1 MLNDR
6 VDDLLLRLSN
16 GCSQF
21 LIQALFRDLEI
32 FRIRRCAFLSL
43 RESLLLPLVDHLYDH
58 NQRLRV
64 IRLDRLFILLLPHLL
79 VLRPWRRNFWDLFDQ
94 FSRILFCQAW
104 SQSRV
109 RIRHRNIYRFLFIL
123 HRMHPI
129 IQFIV
134 LLPLLIQIQNILYPA
149 HSCNRLADKISN
161 LISHEIIPLLNT
173 DFRFHTSD
181 LCL

>member
-6 VDDLLLRLSN
+6 VDDLLLRLPD

-21 LIQALFRDLEI
+21 LIQELFRDLEI

-64 IRLDRLFILLLPHLL
+64 IRLDRLFILLLPLMTSSF
-79 VLRPWRRNFWDLFDQ
+79 VRPWCRNFWESFRSISTHSLLSGDG
-94 FSRILFCQAW
+94 A
-104 SQSRV
+104 QSSV
-109 RIRHRNIYRFLFIL
+109 RIRHRHIYRFLFIL

-134 LLPLLIQIQNILYPA
+134 LLSSCASSIQ
-149 HSCNRLADKISN
+149 R
-161 LISHEIIPLLNT
+161 
-173 DFRFHTSD
+173 
-181 LCL
+181 

>member
-6 VDDLLLRLSN
+6 VDDLLLRLPD

-21 LIQALFRDLEI
+21 LIQELFHDLEI

-64 IRLDRLFILLLPHLL
+64 IRLDSLFILLLPHLL

-94 FSRILFCQAW
+94 FPRILFCQAW

-109 RIRHRNIYRFLFIL
+109 RIRDRHIYRFLFIL

-129 IQFIV
+129 IQF
-134 LLPLLIQIQNILYPA
+134 
-149 HSCNRLADKISN
+149 R
-161 LISHEIIPLLNT
+161 
-173 DFRFHTSD
+173 
-181 LCL
+181 